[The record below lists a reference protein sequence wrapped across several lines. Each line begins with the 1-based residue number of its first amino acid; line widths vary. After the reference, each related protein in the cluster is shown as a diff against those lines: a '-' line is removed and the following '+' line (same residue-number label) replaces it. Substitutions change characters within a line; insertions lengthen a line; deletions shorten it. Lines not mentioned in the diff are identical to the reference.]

1 MKKLYS
7 ILLAGFI
14 SLTGCAESPNPQL
27 NPIQRETIQETPQPK
42 KISDEKLRN
51 IYGILMSL
59 EYSGNEKTD
68 ELKKW
73 VVEDSIKR
81 LADQEFGGDLEKTIE
96 SCRALTINYADK
108 YGNNDS
114 TTSQPEL
121 EKFQKDFSGPLLDYI
136 LENDFEFQQLVTTP
150 LYM

>member
-14 SLTGCAESPNPQL
+14 SLAGCSESPNPQL

-81 LADQEFGGDLEKTIE
+81 LADQEFGGDLEKIIKA
-96 SCRALTINYADK
+96 CCALTTIYADK
-108 YGNNDS
+108 YGNNDDK
-114 TTSQPEL
+114 TSSQEL
-121 EKFQKDFSGPLLDYI
+121 QKFREDLSGPLLDYLSRI
-136 LENDFEFQQLVTTP
+136 STTK
-150 LYM
+150 YF